1 MATTS
6 RSKRTV
12 RNAIAAGLIS
22 VGAVALPAAPA
33 MAAPVTIP
41 GIGTFDVP
49 DHLAIPTNFDV
60 PVFELPQVPNL
71 PQINTGSADPQFIAA
86 PFSRGN
92 QVADIALSKV
102 GSPYVWGA
110 TGPNAFD
117 CSGLVQWAHGQAG
130 ISVPRTSQAQV
141 GSGTPVAYNNLQRGD
156 VVAFYSGASHVGIYI
171 GNGQVVHALNS
182 SQPVRVDSIGMMP
195 FHSARRYA

>member
-6 RSKRTV
+6 LKRTV
-12 RNAIAAGLIS
+12 RNAVAAGVLSAGVI
-22 VGAVALPAAPA
+22 AIPAAPA

-49 DHLAIPTNFDV
+49 DHLAIPTNFEV
-60 PVFELPQVPNL
+60 PVIEVPQIPNL
-71 PQINTGSADPQFIAA
+71 PQIQAPNFAPQHIAA

-92 QVADIALSKV
+92 QVADIALTKV

-110 TGPNAFD
+110 SGPNAFD
-117 CSGLVQWAHGQAG
+117 CSGLVQWAHSQAG
-130 ISVPRTSQAQV
+130 INVPRTSQQQV
-141 GSGTPVAYNNLQRGD
+141 SAGIPVAYNDLQRGD
-156 VVAFYSGASHVGIYI
+156 VIGFYGGASHVGIYI

-182 SQPVRVDSIGMMP
+182 SSPVRVDPVSMMP